1 MNKLIAAAI
10 FSIAAT
16 SASAKDILYP
26 REACAEIMSAEYS
39 TGGADTSWSQFEIL
53 CRSADG
59 RYTVFVTSWATP
71 AGFLGFGRVSHETQI
86 NLIPYD
92 GRELRVR

>member
-1 MNKLIAAAI
+1 MNKFLMAAI
-10 FSIAAT
+10 VSFTAT
-16 SASAKDILYP
+16 TASAKDILYP
-26 REACAEIMSAEYS
+26 QEACTEIVSAEYS
-39 TGGADTSWSQFEIL
+39 TGGADTSFSQFEIL

-59 RYTVFVTSWATP
+59 RYTVFVTSWATA
-71 AGFLGFGRVSHETQI
+71 AGVFGFGRIAHETQI

>member
-1 MNKLIAAAI
+1 MNKLIAAVL

-26 REACAEIMSAEYS
+26 REACAEIVSSEYS

-59 RYTVFVTSWATP
+59 RYTVFVTSWATVS
-71 AGFLGFGRVSHETQI
+71 GLLGFGRVSHETQI

-92 GRELRVR
+92 GSVLRER